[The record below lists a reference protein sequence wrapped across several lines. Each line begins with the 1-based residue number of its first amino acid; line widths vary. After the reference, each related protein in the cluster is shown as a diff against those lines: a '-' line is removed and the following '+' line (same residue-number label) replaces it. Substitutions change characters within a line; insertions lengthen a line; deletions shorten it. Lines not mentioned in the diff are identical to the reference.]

1 MNITELLTE
10 KEKACL
16 IYKDLKKDEVLF
28 HEDDI
33 CEYVGIIMNG
43 KVFIISYL
51 SDGKEIIYN
60 TLEKDQLFGNNL
72 IFSSVPYYKGDII
85 AQSDSLIALIGKED
99 LLKILQNNKNF
110 LKEYLKIQSDSS
122 KILNDRIRLLSISS
136 AEERFLYFM
145 HENRNRVSYDSIEQL
160 ARQMYL
166 TRETLTRLLRRL
178 ESNNSIIRENKVII
192 LK

>member
-1 MNITELLTE
+1 
-10 KEKACL
+10 
-16 IYKDLKKDEVLF
+16 
-28 HEDDI
+28 
-33 CEYVGIIMNG
+33 
-43 KVFIISYL
+43 SYL

-60 TLEKDQLFGNNL
+60 TPDKDQLFGNNL

-122 KILNDRIRLLSISS
+122 KILNNRIRLLSISS

>member
-33 CEYVGIIMNG
+33 CEYVGIIMKG
-43 KVFIISYL
+43 RVFIISYL

-60 TLEKDQLFGNNL
+60 TLDKDQLFGNNL

-85 AQSDSLIALIGKED
+85 AQSDSQIALIGKED

-166 TRETLTRLLRRL
+166 ARETLTRLLRRL

>member
-28 HEDDI
+28 HEDDV
-33 CEYVGIIMNG
+33 CEYVGIIMKG
-43 KVFIISYL
+43 RVFIISYL

-85 AQSDSLIALIGKED
+85 AQSDSLIALIGNED

-122 KILNDRIRLLSISS
+122 KILNDRIRLLSISC